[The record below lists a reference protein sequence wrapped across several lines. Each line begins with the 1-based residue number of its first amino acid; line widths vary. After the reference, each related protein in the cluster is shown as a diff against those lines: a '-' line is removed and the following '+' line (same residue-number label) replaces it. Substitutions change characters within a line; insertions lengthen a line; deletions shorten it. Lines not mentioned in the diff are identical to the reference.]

1 MKKFHM
7 ILAVAVLMVFVLIA
21 PVYAKV
27 TFGSTQMTPV
37 AEREFLLN
45 QLSAFSKSSGIS
57 IELLNFEYPDLLSRL
72 EAEHKTGK
80 ITINL
85 VADLQS
91 NLYIMASEGLFE
103 DLKNVTIP
111 GRTFIKTFEQYSYQ
125 GNQKVFIPW
134 IQATYVMA
142 INKKAFDY
150 LPSGLKKEDV
160 MNGTQKWTYDALLAW
175 SKNLMEKTKAPQLG
189 FPLGPKSLWHR
200 FLHGCIYPSYTGAQA
215 SKFDSGEAL
224 TMWTYLKNLFK
235 YVHPACTTWD
245 NMDQP
250 LLRNEVMIAWDHTAR
265 VKQAVVERPND
276 FVIAPVPR
284 GPKGRGYL
292 VVLTGL
298 SIPKGAPNMDESIK
312 VIDFLTSPKTQ
323 VAILENVGFFP
334 VIQEAS
340 AAMPEGA
347 LKILTQGV
355 VTQSSAADS
364 IVCIAPGLGA
374 YGGEFNEIYRS
385 AFDRIV
391 FKNEATSKVLTEL
404 SQRLKKIFTQA
415 GVPIE

>member
-1 MKKFHM
+1 
-7 ILAVAVLMVFVLIA
+7 
-21 PVYAKV
+21 
-27 TFGSTQMTPV
+27 
-37 AEREFLLN
+37 
-45 QLSAFSKSSGIS
+45 
-57 IELLNFEYPDLLSRL
+57 
-72 EAEHKTGK
+72 
-80 ITINL
+80 
-85 VADLQS
+85 
-91 NLYIMASEGLFE
+91 
-103 DLKNVTIP
+103 
-111 GRTFIKTFEQYSYQ
+111 
-125 GNQKVFIPW
+125 
-134 IQATYVMA
+134 MA